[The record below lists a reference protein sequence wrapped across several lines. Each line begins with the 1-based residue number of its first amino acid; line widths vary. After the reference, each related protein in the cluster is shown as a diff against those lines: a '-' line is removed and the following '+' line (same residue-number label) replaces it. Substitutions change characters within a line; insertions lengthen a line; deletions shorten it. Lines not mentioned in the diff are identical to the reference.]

1 MRSHADTTMDLQR
14 LLETPGALP
23 SIPRVIALGLTELEQ
38 EAPDLMRVSALLSDE
53 PVMTARLL
61 QVANSA
67 RYQLSQRIGTVA
79 QALAVLGLSEVREML
94 LLAAV
99 ASAFRRVGT
108 VDMRQFWR
116 YSLNT
121 ARLMRQLARSRASL
135 LRQSSASPHTVGLVH
150 ALGELVMQRG
160 LPARQRA
167 LLDQHY
173 DIFAPDRAT
182 AEMRLLGYS
191 YAQVGAGF
199 ARTWNLPQE
208 LIRVVEQHDD
218 PFAQGNSHEPLA
230 ALLHMAAWRC
240 RAREMAYDEDALAE
254 TYPEVAALALRL
266 QLDEVLAHDPV
277 EWASESEVE
286 ALAA

>member
-1 MRSHADTTMDLQR
+1 MELQHLLDTP
-14 LLETPGALP
+14 EALP
-23 SIPRVIALGLTELEQ
+23 SIPRVIALVLNELEQ
-38 EAPDLMRVSALLSDE
+38 EAPDLMRVSTLLNEE

-67 RYQLSQRIGTVA
+67 RYQMSQRIGTVA

-94 LLAAV
+94 MLAAV
-99 ASAFRRVGT
+99 ASAFRRVGD

-121 ARLMRQLARSRASL
+121 ARLTRQLARSRTSL
-135 LRQSSASPHTVGLVH
+135 LRNSTASPHTAGLVH

-160 LPARQRA
+160 LPQEMAA
-167 LLDQHY
+167 LHPQCP
-173 DIFAPDRAT
+173 IFAPERAQ
-182 AEMRLLGYS
+182 AEQRLLGYS

-199 ARTWNLPQE
+199 ARAWQLPQE
-208 LIRVVEQHDD
+208 LVRVVEQHDA
-218 PFAQGNSHEPLA
+218 PFTHGSYEPLA
-230 ALLHMAAWRC
+230 AMLHMAAWRC
-240 RAREMAYDEDALAE
+240 RAREMSYDEQALAVS
-254 TYPEVAALALRL
+254 YPDVAALALRL

>member
-1 MRSHADTTMDLQR
+1 MQLQR

-23 SIPRVIALGLTELEQ
+23 SIPRVIALVLNELQQ
-38 EAPDLMRVSALLSDE
+38 EAPDLMRVSTLLNDE

-67 RYQLSQRIGTVA
+67 RYQLSQRIGTVT

-94 LLAAV
+94 VLAAV
-99 ASAFRRVGT
+99 ASAFRRVGD

-121 ARLMRQLARSRASL
+121 ARLTRQLARNRSSL
-135 LRQSSASPHTVGLVH
+135 LRNSTASPHTAGLVH
-150 ALGELVMQRG
+150 ALGELVMQRS
-160 LPARQRA
+160 LPQQMAM
-167 LLDQHY
+167 LNQHY
-173 DIFAPDRAT
+173 NIFAPDRSV
-182 AEMRLLGYS
+182 AEQRLLGYS

-199 ARTWNLPQE
+199 ARAWQLPQE

-218 PFAQGNSHEPLA
+218 PFSHGSGHEPLA
-230 ALLHMAAWRC
+230 AMLHMAAWRC
-240 RAREMAYDEDALAE
+240 RAREMAYDENALAQS
-254 TYPEVAALALRL
+254 YPEVAALALRL

-277 EWASESEVE
+277 EWASESDVE
-286 ALAA
+286 AMAA

>member
-1 MRSHADTTMDLQR
+1 MQCHPDTAMDLQH

-23 SIPRVIALGLTELEQ
+23 SVPRVIALVLDELQQ
-38 EAPDLMRVSALLSDE
+38 ESPDLMRISTLLNDE

-94 LLAAV
+94 MLAAV
-99 ASAFRRVGT
+99 ASAFRRVGE

-121 ARLMRQLARSRASL
+121 ARLTRQLARNRSNL
-135 LRQSSASPHTVGLVH
+135 LRNSTASPHTAGLIH
-150 ALGELVMQRG
+150 ALGELVMQRS
-160 LPARQRA
+160 LPQQMAT
-167 LLDQHY
+167 LNTHY
-173 DIFAPDRAT
+173 NIFAPDRAQ
-182 AEMRLLGYS
+182 AEQRLLGYS

-199 ARTWNLPQE
+199 ARAWHLPQE
-208 LIRVVEQHDD
+208 LTRVVEQHDA
-218 PFAQGNSHEPLA
+218 PFTHGSYEPLA
-230 ALLHMAAWRC
+230 AMLHMAAWRC
-240 RAREMAYDEDALAE
+240 RAREMSYDEQALAVS
-254 TYPEVAALALRL
+254 YPDVAALALRL
-266 QLDEVLAHDPV
+266 QLEEVLAHDPV

>member
-1 MRSHADTTMDLQR
+1 MQLQR

-23 SIPRVIALGLTELEQ
+23 SIPRVIALVLNELEQ
-38 EAPDLMRVSALLSDE
+38 EAPDLMRVSTLLNEE

-61 QVANSA
+61 QGANSA

-94 LLAAV
+94 MLAAV
-99 ASAFRRVGT
+99 ASAFRRVGD

-121 ARLMRQLARSRASL
+121 ARLTRQLARSRSSL
-135 LRQSSASPHTVGLVH
+135 LRNSTASPHTAGLVH

-160 LPARQRA
+160 LPQETTA
-167 LLDQHY
+167 LLNQQCP
-173 DIFAPDRAT
+173 IFAPERAQ
-182 AEMRLLGYS
+182 AEQRLLGYS

-199 ARTWNLPQE
+199 ARAWHLPQE
-208 LIRVVEQHDD
+208 LTRVVEQHDA
-218 PFAQGNSHEPLA
+218 PFTQGHHEPLA
-230 ALLHMAAWRC
+230 AMLHMAAWRC
-240 RAREMAYDEDALAE
+240 RAREMSYAEQALAVS
-254 TYPEVAALALRL
+254 YPDIAALALRL

-277 EWASESEVE
+277 EWASESDVE
-286 ALAA
+286 AMAA